1 MGYVVRAYLT
11 SDDGHLVERL
21 IEPLSNGSLPPGG
34 NNPSETST
42 LRNDRYFPAGQVLAR
57 NGPERS
63 VYRCLLSAV
72 ERTRHAGGATSGLD
86 PGCVKT

>member
-42 LRNDRYFPAGQVLAR
+42 LRNDRYFPAGQVLAPT
-57 NGPERS
+57 G
-63 VYRCLLSAV
+63 
-72 ERTRHAGGATSGLD
+72 HAGVVAECRFLGLEQTSGS
-86 PGCVKT
+86 